1 MHKLRAETRNRS
13 SYNSKSDE
21 PSASQAQ
28 GVRFVVNQDGECFP
42 HPRASQRV
50 DVFIPTAVLR
60 VCRPAYVDSNHMR
73 PRQLSSRSAGSG
85 PTGHEYR
92 NFLCDCVAAVRMTGP
107 FRSGQHL
114 RPARAMA
121 FQTPSHGSR
130 RRTRQRPLVSCQGGI
145 CPPR

>member
-60 VCRPAYVDSNHMR
+60 VCSPAYVDSNHVR
-73 PRQLSSRSAGSG
+73 PRQLSSPSAGSRS
-85 PTGHEYR
+85 TASEYR
-92 NFLCDCVAAVRMTGP
+92 NFLLRLRHSRENDRP
-107 FRSGQHL
+107 FSEW
-114 RPARAMA
+114 
-121 FQTPSHGSR
+121 QTPTPRSSDGSSDTLSR
-130 RRTRQRPLVSCQGGI
+130 LAQEYAA
-145 CPPR
+145 